1 MENTVMH
8 ASRRRFLGL
17 LIAGAAAGPARAVDR
32 LAATPRQTAGPF
44 YPLSLPL
51 DADNDLVRVAGREGT
66 ARGTAANVYGQ
77 VLDGEGRGIAGA
89 RVEIWQCDANGRYHH
104 PDDTNPA
111 APDENFQGYGTTVT
125 DADGRYRFRTIR
137 PVSYPGRT
145 PHIHYRVTTRSNDQL
160 TTQLYVR
167 GEPGNATDGI
177 FRRLGER
184 QQQVLAD
191 FVPSADESAEL
202 MARFD
207 LVFG

>member
-1 MENTVMH
+1 MH
-8 ASRRRFLGL
+8 ATRRRFLGL
-17 LIAGAAAGPARAVDR
+17 LAASAAAAPAAAAGT

-44 YPLSLPL
+44 YPQTLPL
-51 DADNDLVRVAGREGT
+51 DADNDLVRVAGREQPAGGRT
-66 ARGTAANVYGQ
+66 ANVYGT
-77 VLDGEGRGIAGA
+77 VMDGEGRGIAGA

-111 APDENFQGYGTTVT
+111 TPDENFQGYGTTVT
-125 DADGRYRFRTIR
+125 DAEGRYRFRTIR

-145 PHIHYRVTTRSNDQL
+145 PHIHYRVTTPSDDQL

-167 GEPGNATDGI
+167 GDPGNASDGI
-177 FRRLGER
+177 FRRVGDR
-184 QQQVLAD
+184 QDLVLAD
-191 FVPSADESAEL
+191 FVPSADDSAEL